1 MDLQLRKR
9 GTSSLATR
17 LFLSATAWV
26 VVILVITGF
35 VLSSVYRQAV
45 ERSFDRRLNLYLRTL
60 IAEAATPDEPGADH
74 PFQSLGEP
82 LFEIPLSGWY
92 WQIARVD
99 SDKVDVRSSRSLW
112 DKQLT
117 KLDDTNG
124 TLTPAGV
131 RIGYVNGPED
141 QRLRIVE
148 RQVDFGSDGKFL
160 VTVAGDATEIFDE
173 TRTFDYYLGGTFLTL
188 TLVLVFTT
196 IFQVRFGLAP
206 LKRISESL
214 AAIRSGRAER
224 LEGEFPVE
232 IAPLARETNALI
244 DANREI
250 VERARTHVG
259 NLAHAIKTPLSVIV
273 NEANVHGADPF
284 ASKVLEQ
291 ADVMRDQVAH
301 HLERARIAARVTVV
315 GTITDVAPVIEG
327 LRRTMEKIHR
337 DRDIAIDVEGNEQA
351 KFRGERQDLEEMVG
365 NLVDNAC
372 KWARSRVFIEVMVNV
387 MTADRPSMLHIIV
400 DDDGPGLSPAERTQ
414 VARRGQRLDESKPGS
429 GLGLS
434 IIVELAALYQGNLSL
449 ATSPIGGLRAELI
462 LPAA

>member
-1 MDLQLRKR
+1 MR
-9 GTSSLATR
+9 GSSLATR

-26 VVILVITGF
+26 VIILVITGF

-60 IAEAATPDEPGADH
+60 IAEAATPEDRSGER

-92 WQIARVD
+92 WRISRLD
-99 SDKVDVRSSRSLW
+99 SEMPEVRASRSLW
-112 DKQLT
+112 DKELPRLDERDARLT
-117 KLDDTNG
+117 A
-124 TLTPAGV
+124 AGV
-131 RIGYVNGPED
+131 RIGYISGPED
-141 QRLRIVE
+141 QRLRSVE
-148 RQVDFGSDGKFL
+148 RQVDFGGDGRFL
-160 VTVAGDATEIFDE
+160 VSVAGDATEIFDE

-206 LKRISESL
+206 LKRISEAL

-244 DANREI
+244 EANREI

-273 NEANVHGADPF
+273 NEASSHGHDGF
-284 ASKVLEQ
+284 AAKVLEQ

-315 GTITDVAPVIEG
+315 GTITEVTPVIEG
-327 LRRTMEKIHR
+327 LRRTMTKIHR
-337 DRDIAIDVEGNEQA
+337 ERDLAIDVVGGEGMR
-351 KFRGERQDLEEMVG
+351 FRGERQDLEEMVG

-372 KWARSRVFIEVMVNV
+372 KWAASRVCIEVVQV
-387 MTADRPSMLHIIV
+387 PPADPERPPMLQILV
-400 DDDGPGLSPAERTQ
+400 DDDGPGLSPEERAQ

-429 GLGLS
+429 GLGLA
-434 IIVELAALYQGNLSL
+434 IVVELAALYQGGLVLDS
-449 ATSPIGGLRAELI
+449 APIGGLRAALS
-462 LPAA
+462 LPAAV